1 MIALAIKARALLDA
15 VDFDNHGKMVA
26 GVYRGGNGGLIS
38 RETIII
44 AADELRKVLEVG
56 DNSPSFDGSNP
67 DQMALAVDF
76 CAEINR
82 ASGITPEGLLDIA
95 KRLYE
100 AGGRI

>member
-15 VDFDNHGKMVA
+15 VDFDNNGKMVA

-38 RETIII
+38 RETII
-44 AADELRKVLEVG
+44 AADELRKVLESG
-56 DNSPSFDGSNP
+56 DYSPSFDGSNSE
-67 DQMALAVDF
+67 QMALAVDF

-82 ASGITPEGLLDIA
+82 ASGVTPEGLLDMT

>member
-1 MIALAIKARALLDA
+1 MIALTIKARALLDA
-15 VDFDNHGKMVA
+15 VDFDNNGKMVA

-38 RETIII
+38 RETII
-44 AADELRKVLEVG
+44 AADELRKVLEAG

-76 CAEINR
+76 SAEINR

-100 AGGRI
+100 AGGRT